1 MNPAAHSPDQPPID
15 WMLRDVAALTGV
27 RHAVVASADGLL
39 TAYAGDISRDDADKV
54 AAAVCGIQ
62 STARTLAPF
71 CGDDTNALR
80 QCAQEFD
87 QGWVFVGAA
96 GQNTLLAVATE
107 RHVDVGLV
115 SHRMADLSARLGGQ
129 LSTQVR
135 TEGGA
140 RP

>member
-1 MNPAAHSPDQPPID
+1 MNLAPHSADQPPID
-15 WMLRDVAALTGV
+15 WLLRDVAALAGV
-27 RHAVVASADGLL
+27 RHAVVASADGLV
-39 TAYAGDISRDDADKV
+39 TAYAGHISKDDADRV

-71 CGDDTNALR
+71 CGDATNGLR

-87 QGWVFVGAA
+87 QGWVFVAAA
-96 GQNTLLAVATE
+96 GQNTLLAVATDK
-107 RHVDVGLV
+107 HVDVGLV
-115 SHRMADLSARLGGQ
+115 SHRMADLSARLSGQ